1 MQRISSGQTFFV
13 KRVFPWLWLGLV
25 GLGSAL
31 PFLLPAKPK
40 NPEVH
45 APPPEAFLIVP
56 VVMLGLG
63 VVLFRKLIW
72 DLADEV
78 TDYGDHLRVRRGSV
92 EERVKLVDV
101 MNVSMSQL
109 TNPPRLTL
117 RLRRPVTFGDEVVF
131 IPKAPAFRLNPF
143 ARNAIAE
150 NLIRRVDEA
159 RISGGTRR

>member
-1 MQRISSGQTFFV
+1 MERISSGQTFFV
-13 KRVFPWLWLGLV
+13 KRILPWLWLVAV
-25 GLGSAL
+25 GIVAAL
-31 PFLLPAKPK
+31 PYLVPPKPRNPA
-40 NPEVH
+40 VH
-45 APPPEAFLIVP
+45 APSPEMFLIVP
-56 VVMLGLG
+56 VMMFGLG
-63 VVLFRKLIW
+63 AVLFRKLIW

-78 TDYGDHLRVRRGSV
+78 DDYGDHLRARRRGI

-101 MNVSMSQL
+101 INVNMSQL

-117 RLRRPVTFGDEVVF
+117 RLRKPWAFGDEMVF

-159 RISGGTRR
+159 RISGGTKR